1 LNERQD
7 PEGFEASEAM
17 LLMDNCSN
25 HMPDDVIAM
34 LTRVRV
40 RIVIFVIH
48 TTYIFQ
54 VLGMMLSGALKK
66 HATNLETLDAESR
79 AAAFVLKVYRDFK

>member
-1 LNERQD
+1 
-7 PEGFEASEAM
+7 
-17 LLMDNCSN
+17 
-25 HMPDDVIAM
+25 M
-34 LTRVRV
+34 LTRARV

-54 VLGMMLSGALKK
+54 VLGTMLSGALKK
-66 HATNLETLDAESR
+66 HATNLETLDAESW